1 MNVLLAS
8 NAELDARAQLNM
20 PPLDFIDIRQW
31 CEHPPPQREWAVF
44 NRFPLRQ
51 VALLS
56 GEGAIGKSIVL
67 MQLCAA
73 HALGRDWLDAMPE
86 PGPTIYIGC
95 EDEADE
101 LHRRMVGVMAYYG
114 APMSDLTGRFYAI
127 SLAGQ
132 DTILASPSRSGIIQP
147 TPLFARLQEAACDI
161 KPKLIGLDTAADIFG
176 GQENDRAQVRQF
188 ITLLRG
194 MAIRANSTILICSHP
209 SITGINTGTGL
220 SGSTGWHNS
229 VRARAYRHA
238 VKTQAGEEPD
248 PELRELEFMKN
259 NYGPIAERILLRWKG
274 GVFVPE
280 PGANSVEKLV
290 TEQKADDLFLTLLGQ
305 FDRQGRNVSEKPNS
319 PTYAPTAFSKESV
332 AKTAGL
338 RRDALADAMRRLFA
352 AEKIRVENYG
362 RPARPASRLVKT

>member
-51 VALLS
+51 VVLLS

-73 HALGRDWLDAMPE
+73 HALGRDWLNAMPE

-114 APMSDLTGRFYAI
+114 APMSDLTGRFYPI

-147 TPLFARLQEAACDI
+147 TPLFARLQDAACDI

-229 VRARAYRHA
+229 VRARAYMHA

-280 PGANSVEKLV
+280 PSRNGRHALLV
-290 TEQKADDLFLTLLGQ
+290 
-305 FDRQGRNVSEKPNS
+305 
-319 PTYAPTAFSKESV
+319 
-332 AKTAGL
+332 
-338 RRDALADAMRRLFA
+338 
-352 AEKIRVENYG
+352 
-362 RPARPASRLVKT
+362 